1 MAEKIVHRQ
10 DLKVPITFTCT
21 MTERTALL
29 RSAAA
34 TLFSGISFTI
44 QNTQEDGRVVGQTHV
59 TDQDDLDT
67 FNTLLENL
75 GINLVR

>member
-1 MAEKIVHRQ
+1 
-10 DLKVPITFTCT
+10 